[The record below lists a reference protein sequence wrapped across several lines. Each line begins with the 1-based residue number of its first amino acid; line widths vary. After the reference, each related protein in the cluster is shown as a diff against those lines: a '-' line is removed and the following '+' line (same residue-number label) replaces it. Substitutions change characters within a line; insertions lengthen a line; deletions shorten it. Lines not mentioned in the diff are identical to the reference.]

1 MKRIIPAL
9 ILILT
14 VFLLVGC
21 SDDDSGKYDYDFE
34 IWGEITLWADFGDE
48 ERTERAIHWQENKDG
63 ALTLYLPSA
72 MNEFYIWFDGANEV
86 KIDGAGVKGGDLCA
100 LEDGNHILTAGKNGE
115 KEYPFRIVRSKDVP
129 AVIITTESG
138 SMDAINSSEDHSV
151 LEAGTVYIRSEFGET
166 EFVGDMSEIRGR
178 GNSSW
183 QYEKKPYQFK
193 LTESVQLFNM
203 ARSRTWLL
211 LASHNDPTLI
221 RNGVY
226 FELAEKAG
234 IKFTCDYTPCDVWAN
249 GLYLGSYL
257 LCEKIDVDGGRVEIT
272 DLKKAND
279 ESDPKASTAEYKTE
293 NGMRWCDSKAS
304 PKDIT
309 GGYLLETDYS
319 WRWEDEDCGF
329 VTERGMYVVIKSP
342 SNATYDQVK
351 YIRDL
356 VCDMEDALYSKDG
369 KNSNG
374 RHFTEYMDTDSLAAM
389 QIIDELALRLD
400 AGLSSFYFYKDSD
413 KKGDGRIHFAPVW
426 DFDYSNANT
435 LSSVLC
441 TDSWWWT
448 AGINIAESNVPG
460 WYASALAH
468 EDYRKT
474 LCDVY
479 KKRFST
485 LLSTDKLMSGIDR
498 ASASAEM
505 NFDLWDMTKLPTA
518 YGYTEDHTREGALS
532 VFSESLKKRITFLEN
547 TLGKGDFSGL
557 AQPEFLDLPSDEKK
571 AEAVLFVYGKGWMSG
586 TQLYVFEPDSPVT
599 RGMLA
604 LILANILEAD
614 TKDIA
619 LADFSDVK
627 KGDWFAEAVAWCVK
641 EGIFEEGGEF
651 LPWQTVDATYLYNAL
666 SRASDKLAKAPED
679 PSAPVTRADLALE
692 LYLAFGQ

>member
-1 MKRIIPAL
+1 MKKIIPAL

-14 VFLLVGC
+14 ALLLIGC
-21 SDDDSGKYDYDFE
+21 SDGTEEYDYDFDC
-34 IWGEITLWADFGDE
+34 WGEVTLWADFTEE
-48 ERTERAIHWQENKDG
+48 ERTARAICWQENKDG
-63 ALTLYLPSA
+63 VLTLYLPSA

-86 KIDGAGVKGGDLCA
+86 RIDGAGVKGGDLCA
-100 LEDGNHILTAGKNGE
+100 LEDGDHVLTAGKNGE
-115 KEYPFRIVRSKDVP
+115 KEYPFRIMRSEDVP

-138 SMDAINSSEDHSV
+138 SMDDINQSENHSV
-151 LEAGTVYIRSEFGET
+151 LEAGTLYIRSEFGET

-203 ARSRTWLL
+203 AKSRTWLL

-221 RNGVY
+221 RNSVY

-234 IKFTCDYTPCDVWAN
+234 IKFTCDYVPCDVWAN

-279 ESDPKASTAEYKTE
+279 ESDPNASTAEYKSE

-304 PKDIT
+304 PRDIT

-319 WRWEDEDCGF
+319 WRWEAEDCGF
-329 VTERGMYVVIKSP
+329 VTDHGMYVVIKSP

-356 VCDMEDALYSKDG
+356 VCDMENALYSEDG
-369 KNSNG
+369 KNQKG
-374 RHFTEYMDTDSLAAM
+374 KHFSEYMDVQSLAAM

-413 KKGDGRIHFAPVW
+413 KAGDGKIRFAPVW
-426 DFDYSNANT
+426 DFDFSNSNT
-435 LSSVLC
+435 LSSILC
-441 TDSWWWT
+441 TEDWWWT
-448 AGINIAESNVPG
+448 KGINIAESGVPG
-460 WYASALAH
+460 WYASALMH
-468 EDYRKT
+468 KDYRDA
-474 LCDVY
+474 LCKVY
-479 KKRFST
+479 EERFSSV
-485 LLSTDKLMSGIDR
+485 LSASELISAVRDV
-498 ASASAEM
+498 SASAEM

-518 YGYTEDHTREGALS
+518 YGYTEDHTREGAVS
-532 VFSESLKKRITFLEN
+532 VFTESLEKRISFLEN

-557 AQPEFLDLPSDEKK
+557 TQPEFLDLPDDAQKS
-571 AEAVLFVYGKGWMSG
+571 EAIRFVYEKGWISG
-586 TQLYVFEPDSPVT
+586 TQLYVFEPDTPVT

-604 LILANILEAD
+604 VVLTNILEAEV
-614 TKDIA
+614 KGVE
-619 LADFSDVK
+619 LADFTDVK
-627 KGDWFAEAVAWCVK
+627 KGEWFAESVAWCVK
-641 EGIFEEGGEF
+641 QGFFEEGGEF
-651 LPWQTVDATYLYNAL
+651 LPWQTVDHACLADVL
-666 SRASDKLAKAPED
+666 SRATDKSVTASAD
-679 PSAPVTRADLALE
+679 PASPVTRADLALE
-692 LYLAFGQ
+692 LYLAFGE